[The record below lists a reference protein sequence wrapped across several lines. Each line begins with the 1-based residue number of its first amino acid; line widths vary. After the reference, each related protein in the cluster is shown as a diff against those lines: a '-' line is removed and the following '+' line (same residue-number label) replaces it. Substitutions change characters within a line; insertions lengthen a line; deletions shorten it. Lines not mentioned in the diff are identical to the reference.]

1 MRSFNGDF
9 PPWRCSGRQRRRGE
23 RRRHPLGNKPW
34 KMELHHQDEPW
45 RGCFNGRK
53 EHKENEGSE
62 RGVWVWRRNE
72 RRRVCMWRSGE
83 EKREDGWG
91 GGGECV
97 GKWERQR
104 VGKGEN
110 SREVAKLNGEVE

>member
-1 MRSFNGDF
+1 
-9 PPWRCSGRQRRRGE
+9 
-23 RRRHPLGNKPW
+23 
-34 KMELHHQDEPW
+34 
-45 RGCFNGRK
+45 
-53 EHKENEGSE
+53 
-62 RGVWVWRRNE
+62 
-72 RRRVCMWRSGE
+72 MWRSGE